1 MNCGMGFVCRALQR
15 VGPTTARF
23 MREALFL
30 SALLTSP
37 MVLAQPDTLLDRSG
51 VVARVKALNRQ
62 ALNFYSSEKYAE
74 GDSVAREAVELTE
87 SKLGPE
93 HPDTA
98 ASLNYLAE
106 LYRVMGAHDKALP
119 LYERSLAIR
128 EKALGPEHPDTAA
141 GLNNLALLYESIGAH
156 DKALPL
162 FQRSLAILEKA
173 LGPEHPDTA
182 TILNNLAELYRAM
195 GAYDKALP
203 LYQRALP
210 VALGRMRLGFDPTL
224 LRLVAG
230 NVCEL
235 SAAASPPRI
244 EEAIFYCK
252 LAVNA
257 GQFQR
262 AGAKGLEREL
272 RESLAQNVEGPY
284 RKLAQLLA
292 DSGRWPKQN
301 RRCLPSRMR
310 SMPSSFAALLLEGQI
325 RLS

>member
-87 SKLGPE
+87 SK
-93 HPDTA
+93 
-98 ASLNYLAE
+98 
-106 LYRVMGAHDKALP
+106 
-119 LYERSLAIR
+119 
-128 EKALGPEHPDTAA
+128 LGPEHPDTAA